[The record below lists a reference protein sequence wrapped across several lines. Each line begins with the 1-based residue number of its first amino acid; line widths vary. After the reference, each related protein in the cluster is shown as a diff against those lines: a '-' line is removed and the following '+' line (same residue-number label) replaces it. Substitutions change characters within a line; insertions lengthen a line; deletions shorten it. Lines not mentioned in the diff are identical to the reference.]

1 MFRRFNKM
9 LIDDF
14 LPEYDF
20 VETHDIEICASA
32 ETVFGVMDEVD
43 LCESP
48 VIRVLFFL
56 RGLPNAK
63 LRLKDLRKSRFEILG
78 IEKNK
83 ELLLG
88 LVGKFWT
95 IRGEMQKVNADNF
108 RSFDKKGFAKAVWNF
123 SVDEDGNKTRLTTE
137 TRIRCL
143 DDASRKSFGF
153 YWTFIQPFSGLI
165 RNEMLKIVKKKAEAV

>member
-1 MFRRFNKM
+1 M

-14 LPEYDF
+14 LPKYDF
-20 VETHDIEICASA
+20 VETHDIAIRASK
-32 ETVFGVMDEVD
+32 ETVFGLMDKID

-48 VIRVLFFL
+48 IIRALFFL

-63 LRLKDLRKSRFEILG
+63 LRLRDLKKSKFEILG
-78 IEKNK
+78 IDQNK

-88 LVGKFWT
+88 LAGKFWT
-95 IRGEMQKVNADNF
+95 LRGEMQEVNAGNF
-108 RSFDKKGFAKAVWNF
+108 REFEKQGFAKAVWNF
-123 SVDEDGNKTRLTTE
+123 SVDENGTETRLTTE

-143 DDASRKSFGF
+143 DDASRRNFGF

-165 RNEMLKIVKKKAEAV
+165 RREMLKLVKKKAELSN